1 VARKSGLFDKNRSVL
16 VSDGT
21 HIAYTEMKGTRLPVV
36 LANGWACNDVY
47 WTDLAPGG
55 GGR

>member
-1 VARKSGLFDKNRSVL
+1 MTRKSGVFDKNRSVL

-21 HIAYTEMKGTRLPVV
+21 NIAYTEMKGTRVPVV

-55 GGR
+55 AGR

>member
-1 VARKSGLFDKNRSVL
+1 MARKSGLFDKNRSVL

-21 HIAYTEMKGTRLPVV
+21 HIAYTEMKVTRLPVV